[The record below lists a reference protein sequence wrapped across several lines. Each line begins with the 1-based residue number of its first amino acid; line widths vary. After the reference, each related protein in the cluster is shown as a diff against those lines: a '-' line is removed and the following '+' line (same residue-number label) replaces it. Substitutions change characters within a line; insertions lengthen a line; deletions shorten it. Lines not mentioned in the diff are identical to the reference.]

1 MESEWTHGSP
11 VKKMKTPLTFLL
23 SLHFIFLYSIV
34 AFSEEVNDDAEI
46 CTGRCMVP
54 LIDITELEDIHF
66 RFDQYGIDNNAK
78 KTLRENAE
86 ILKAN
91 PEMKIEIE
99 GHCDERGGNIY
110 NIAMGERR
118 AQAAKEFLVS
128 QGIDSNRI
136 NAISFGEEKPFCFE
150 SNETCWLENRRAHF
164 ILVK

>member
-1 MESEWTHGSP
+1 MRTTW
-11 VKKMKTPLTFLL
+11 KLLRNKTKLTFLL

-34 AFSEEVNDDAEI
+34 AFSEEFNDDVKTCQAD
-46 CTGRCMVP
+46 CMVLKLYPPP
-54 LIDITELEDIHF
+54 LKDIHF

-78 KTLRENAE
+78 TTLRENAE
-86 ILKAN
+86 YLKQN

-164 ILVK
+164 VLVK

>member
-1 MESEWTHGSP
+1 MRTTW
-11 VKKMKTPLTFLL
+11 KLLRNKTNLIFLL

-34 AFSEEVNDDAEI
+34 AFSEELTDDVKI

-54 LIDITELEDIHF
+54 LIDIAELSELKDIHF

-78 KTLRENAE
+78 TTLRENAE
-86 ILKAN
+86 YLKQN

-99 GHCDERGGNIY
+99 GHCDERGANNY
-110 NIAMGERR
+110 NIALSERR
-118 AQAAKEFLVS
+118 AGSTKRFLVS
-128 QGIDSNRI
+128 QGIDSSRI
-136 NAISFGEEKPFCFE
+136 NIISFGEEKPFCFE

>member
-1 MESEWTHGSP
+1 
-11 VKKMKTPLTFLL
+11 MKTKPLTFLL

-34 AFSEEVNDDAEI
+34 AFSEEFNDDVKTCQAD
-46 CTGRCMVP
+46 CMVLKLYPPP
-54 LIDITELEDIHF
+54 LKDIHF

-78 KTLRENAE
+78 TTLRENAE
-86 ILKAN
+86 YLKQN

-110 NIAMGERR
+110 NIAIGERR

-136 NAISFGEEKPFCFE
+136 NAISYGEEKPFCFE

-164 ILVK
+164 VLVK

>member
-1 MESEWTHGSP
+1 MRTTW
-11 VKKMKTPLTFLL
+11 KLLRNKTNLIFLL

-34 AFSEEVNDDAEI
+34 AFSEEVTDDVKI
-46 CTGRCMVP
+46 CQADCMVVP
-54 LIDITELEDIHF
+54 LYIPPLKDIHF

-78 KTLRENAE
+78 TTLRENAE
-86 ILKAN
+86 YLKQN

-110 NIAMGERR
+110 NIMLGERR
-118 AQAAKEFLVS
+118 ANYTKRFLVS
-128 QGIDSNRI
+128 QGIDSSRI
-136 NAISFGEEKPFCFE
+136 NVISFGEEKPFCFE

>member
-1 MESEWTHGSP
+1 MRTTW
-11 VKKMKTPLTFLL
+11 KLLRNKTNLIFLL

-34 AFSEEVNDDAEI
+34 AFSEEVTDGFKI

-54 LIDITELEDIHF
+54 LIDITKLEDIHF
-66 RFDQYGIDNNAK
+66 RFDHYELDNNAK

-86 ILKAN
+86 YLKQN

-110 NIAMGERR
+110 NIAIGERR

-136 NAISFGEEKPFCFE
+136 NAISFGEEKPFCFD
-150 SNETCWLENRRAHF
+150 SNEDCWFQNRRAHF
-164 ILVK
+164 MLAK